1 MKSAIKLVTAL
12 AVLAPVQAFAVTGN
26 IPFNGTVTDTCI
38 ITVGSAGTIMPN
50 AGYTVLGST
59 QPGGAPGTA
68 TILATGSGFTVS
80 ADAPSSWG
88 TAPSSASAA
97 VFATTYS
104 LSGANTASN
113 VAGATGTALTAF
125 GTTNASV
132 NLTATLPSGTY
143 EAGTYAATV
152 VLRCE

>member
-1 MKSAIKLVTAL
+1 MKAAVKLAGVF

-26 IPFNGTVTDTCI
+26 IPFNGTVTDTCV
-38 ITVGSAGTIMPN
+38 ITVGSSGTIAPN
-50 AGYTVLGST
+50 TAYTVLGST
-59 QPGGAPGTA
+59 ETGGAPGTA
-68 TILATGSGFTVS
+68 TILATGSGFNVF
-80 ADAPSSWG
+80 ADAPTAWG
-88 TAPSSASAA
+88 TAPASASTA

-113 VAGATGTALTAF
+113 VAGATGTALSNF

-143 EAGTYAATV
+143 EAGAYAATV